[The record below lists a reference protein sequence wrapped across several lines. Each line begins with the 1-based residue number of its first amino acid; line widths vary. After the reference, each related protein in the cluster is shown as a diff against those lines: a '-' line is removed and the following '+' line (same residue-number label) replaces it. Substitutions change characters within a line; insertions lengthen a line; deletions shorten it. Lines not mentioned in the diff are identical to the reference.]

1 MEVLIVDD
9 ERHMTEYL
17 KHLIEWERY
26 GFEKVTTIN
35 KALSVKEH
43 LTNESPALM
52 LVDIRM
58 PEVSGLQ
65 LTQMI
70 YEKKLPT
77 KVVIISGFTEFEY
90 AQKAIHLEVME
101 YLVKPVLKKDLIA
114 VLQKLNLTK
123 TNEKRP
129 TQETEDPMVQLIKQ
143 YINNHLDEA
152 ITLDMIGNHVH
163 LSPKYLSHF
172 FKKKT
177 GINVLTYLTDKRMAY
192 AANLLKTSDLQVQEI
207 GEMIGYKKTQYFIAL
222 FKKCYGLTPQQY
234 RIEQLIVQKTRGF
247 N

>member
-17 KHLIEWERY
+17 KHVIEWERY

-35 KALSVKEH
+35 KALAVKEY
-43 LTNESPALM
+43 LTNEVPSLM

-65 LTQMI
+65 LAQMI

-77 KVVIISGFTEFEY
+77 KIVIISGFTEFEY
-90 AQKAIHLEVME
+90 AQKAIRLEVIE

-114 VLQKLNLTK
+114 VLQKLNLSEIIEELPDQT
-123 TNEKRP
+123 
-129 TQETEDPMVQLIKQ
+129 TEDPMVQLIKQ
-143 YINNHLDEA
+143 YINNHLDETV
-152 ITLDMIGNHVH
+152 TLEMIGNSVH

-177 GINVLTYLTDKRMAY
+177 GINILTYLTDKRMAY

-222 FKKCYGLTPQQY
+222 FKKYYGLTPHQY
-234 RIEQLIVQKTRGF
+234 RIEQLAGQKKGF